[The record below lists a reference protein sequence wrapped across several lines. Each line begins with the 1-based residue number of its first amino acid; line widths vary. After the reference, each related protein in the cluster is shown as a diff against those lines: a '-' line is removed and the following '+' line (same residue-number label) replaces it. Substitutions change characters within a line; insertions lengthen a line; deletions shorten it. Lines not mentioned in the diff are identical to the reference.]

1 MKPNPS
7 GLSPRAYRCTLGHIT
22 QWSLLRQAQRVT
34 LCTGVTLALP
44 YSRPASGI
52 WWSASVLQVPHLL
65 HLRCEPFG
73 LSCRAGEAH
82 SSPNCVP
89 LALGAGEVS
98 SGFTA
103 LWECERLD
111 LSVEAVVLKE
121 QWRPL
126 STDEELCT
134 ARTRLVD
141 VGYSVD
147 NLIPRGYVRPSWR
160 KLSRE
165 RLSLSRR

>member
-1 MKPNPS
+1 MDVYRKAQSECDYNVTYFLRMIGEHG
-7 GLSPRAYRCTLGHIT
+7 GLETAR
-22 QWSLLRQAQRVT
+22 QLLRK
-34 LCTGVTLALP
+34 
-44 YSRPASGI
+44 S
-52 WWSASVLQVPHLL
+52 
-65 HLRCEPFG
+65 
-73 LSCRAGEAH
+73 
-82 SSPNCVP
+82 
-89 LALGAGEVS
+89 EVS

-121 QWRPL
+121 QGRPL

-141 VGYSVD
+141 VGCSVD